1 MHDTGIVKRIVT
13 FDQSERFLDTPQG
26 GVGPAFGSSN
36 RQPVNVRRELIERVQ
51 LRSTTR
57 QS

>member
-36 RQPVNVRRELIERVQ
+36 RQPVNVSAR
-51 LRSTTR
+51 
-57 QS
+57 